1 MARRGETRS
10 PVYPV
15 SQRLASVVLLFVFL
29 TLPSLVQAGQED
41 DAKTPVL
48 AQEVVEEVRER
59 NPQLS
64 GLDAR
69 VEAAEHVVPRVG
81 ALPDPMFMVGLS
93 NWPLSTDETPLTG
106 VQFELQQTF
115 PWFGKLAAR
124 EDVASQDVRIRKALR
139 TEQENLMV
147 ARAWALLWELRFLVE
162 KRKLA
167 EEIGATLEQF
177 AKAAEAAY
185 AVGSGR
191 QQDLIKPMV
200 ERHRIDDLV
209 MGIDRKM
216 AMVRSEINA
225 LRARPPEAP
234 IQPPDMKAADDGI
247 PPLMRDRLREIS
259 YKTNPLMKLREA
271 TIEKQRAALRLAEKD
286 YYPDFT
292 VGLQYRLRWVEQMDA
307 VGGADFV
314 GVTLGMNLPIYFGSK
329 QNQREAEVRSNL
341 RAEQDQRD
349 ATWNLIR
356 DRIERV
362 AQEIDRDASQ
372 AELYRKKIIPDTEQA
387 LNSSLADYQSG
398 RIEFLSV
405 LDNLM
410 NLFRARVDLVRRS
423 TRIQASLAELD
434 HLLGEPALKAL
445 GKGAQP

>member
-1 MARRGETRS
+1 
-10 PVYPV
+10 
-15 SQRLASVVLLFVFL
+15 LLFVFL
-29 TLPSLVQAGQED
+29 TWPSFIEAGQED
-41 DAKTPVL
+41 DATTPVL
-48 AQEVVEEVRER
+48 AREVVEEVRER

-81 ALPDPMFMVGLS
+81 SLPDPMFMVGLS

-115 PWFGKLAAR
+115 PWFGKLAAK

-139 TEQENLMV
+139 AEQENLLV
-147 ARAWALLWELRFLVE
+147 ARARALLWELRFLAE
-162 KRKLA
+162 NRKLA
-167 EEIGATLEQF
+167 QEIGATLEHF
-177 AKAAEAAY
+177 AKVAEAAY
-185 AVGSGR
+185 TVGSGR
-191 QQDLIKPMV
+191 QQDLIKPMI
-200 ERHRIDDLV
+200 ERHRIDDMV
-209 MGIDRKM
+209 VEIDRKM
-216 AMVRSEINA
+216 DMVRSEINV

-234 IQPPDMKAADDGI
+234 IQPPEIEGAEAKM
-247 PPLMRDRLREIS
+247 PSLVRTRLREFS
-259 YKTNPLMKLREA
+259 QKTNPLLKYRDA
-271 TIEKQRAALRLAEKD
+271 AIEKQRAALRLAEKD

-307 VGGADFV
+307 VAGADFV

-329 QNQREAEVRSNL
+329 QSQREAEVRSNI
-341 RAEQDQRD
+341 RAEQHQRD

-362 AQEIDRDASQ
+362 AQGIDRDAAQ

-387 LNSSLADYQSG
+387 LNSSLADYRSG
-398 RIEFLSV
+398 RIELLSV

-410 NLFRARVDLVRRS
+410 KLFRARVDLVRRT
-423 TRIQASLAELD
+423 TRIQASLAELA
-434 HLLGEPALKAL
+434 HLLGGPAEAAP
-445 GKGAQP
+445 GKGVQP

>member
-1 MARRGETRS
+1 MARIGETRS
-10 PVYPV
+10 SAYPA
-15 SQRLASVVLLFVFL
+15 SRRLASVVLPFVCL
-29 TLPSLVQAGQED
+29 ALPSLVRAGQED

-48 AQEVVEEVRER
+48 AHEVVDEVRER

-81 ALPDPMFMVGLS
+81 SLPDPMFMVGLS
-93 NWPLSTDETPLTG
+93 NWPLSADETPLTG

-115 PWFGKLAAR
+115 PWFGKLDAK

-139 TEQENLMV
+139 AEQENLLV

-162 KRKLA
+162 NRKLA
-167 EEIGATLEQF
+167 LEIGATLDHF
-177 AKAAEAAY
+177 AKVAEAAY
-185 AVGSGR
+185 SVGSGR

-200 ERHRIDDLV
+200 ERHRIDDMVL
-209 MGIDRKM
+209 GIDRKM
-216 AMVRSEINA
+216 DMVRSEINA

-234 IQPPDMKAADDGI
+234 IQPPDMKEAEDEMST
-247 PPLMRDRLREIS
+247 LVRKRLREFS
-259 YKTNPLMKLREA
+259 YRTNPLMKLREA
-271 TIEKQRAALRLAEKD
+271 AIEKQRAALRLAEKD

-314 GVTLGMNLPIYFGSK
+314 GVTLGMNLPVYFGSK
-329 QNQREAEVRSNL
+329 QSKREAEVRSIIS
-341 RAEQDQRD
+341 AERDQRD
-349 ATWNLIR
+349 ATWDLIR

-362 AQEIDRDASQ
+362 AQGIDRDVAQ

-410 NLFRARVDLVRRS
+410 KLFRARVDLVRRT

-434 HLLGEPALKAL
+434 HLLGGSAEAAL
-445 GKGAQP
+445 GKEAQP